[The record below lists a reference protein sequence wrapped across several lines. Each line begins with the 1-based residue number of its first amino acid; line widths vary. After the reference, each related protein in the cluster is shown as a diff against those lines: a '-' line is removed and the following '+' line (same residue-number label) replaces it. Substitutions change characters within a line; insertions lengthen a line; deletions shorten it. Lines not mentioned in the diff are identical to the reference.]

1 MNEAMKPFGLHGKVA
16 LVTGAGRGLGAR
28 TAEVLADAG
37 ARVVVSDIEL
47 EAAQATAAAIREQ
60 GGEALALR
68 HDVTC
73 EADWEFVVGEV
84 VATCAGLDVLVN
96 NAGIEQ
102 VGLITETRLED
113 FLRLHEINVAGVFL
127 GLKHAAR
134 AMRPGGSAG
143 RGGAI
148 VNLSSVAGL
157 VGVPGLGSYCSSK
170 GAVRL
175 LSKAAAVEFAALGH
189 GIRVNSLHPAIVKT
203 ELGASVVRGFA
214 DIGLAADA
222 AQAEAL
228 MQGMHP
234 LGYGQPQDV
243 ASAVLYLAC
252 DAARW
257 INGAELAL
265 DGGLS
270 AQ

>member
-1 MNEAMKPFGLHGKVA
+1 MNEPTNTFGLHGKVA
-16 LVTGAGRGLGAR
+16 LVTGAARGLGAQ
-28 TAEVLADAG
+28 TAEALARAG
-37 ARVVVSDIEL
+37 ARVVVSDIRL
-47 EAAQATAAAIREQ
+47 EAAQATAARIREL
-60 GGEALALR
+60 GGEALALE
-68 HDVTC
+68 HDVTH
-73 EADWEFVVGEV
+73 EADWEAVLAEV
-84 VATCAGLDVLVN
+84 ITTCGGLDVLVN

-102 VGLITETRLED
+102 VALITETRLED
-113 FLRLHEINVAGVFL
+113 FLRLHVINVAGVFL

-134 AMRPGGSAG
+134 AMRPGGGAG
-143 RGGAI
+143 RGGSI

-175 LSKAAAVEFAALGH
+175 LSKAAAVEFAALGY

-203 ELGASVVRGFA
+203 ELGANVVNGLA
-214 DIGLAADA
+214 EIGLAADA
-222 AQAEAL
+222 AQAESL
-228 MQGMHP
+228 MQSMHP

-252 DAARW
+252 DASRW
-257 INGAELAL
+257 VNGAELAL

-270 AQ
+270 AR

>member
-1 MNEAMKPFGLHGKVA
+1 MNELAKPFGLHGRVA
-16 LVTGAGRGLGAR
+16 LVTGAARGLGAQ
-28 TAEVLADAG
+28 TAEALACAG
-37 ARVVVSDIEL
+37 ASVVISDILL
-47 EAAQATAAAIREQ
+47 EAAQETATRIRKQ

-68 HDVTC
+68 HDVTR
-73 EADWEFVVGEV
+73 ESDWEAV
-84 VATCAGLDVLVN
+84 VAEVIESCGGLDVLVN

-134 AMRPGGSAG
+134 AMRPGGAAG
-143 RGGAI
+143 QGGAI

-157 VGVPGLGSYCSSK
+157 VGVPGLGNYCSSK

-175 LSKAAAVEFAALGH
+175 LSKAAAVEFAALNY

-203 ELGASVVRGFA
+203 ELGTGVVRGLA
-214 DIGLAADA
+214 DIGLVADE
-222 AQAEAL
+222 AQAECL
-228 MQGMHP
+228 MQSMHP

-243 ASAVLYLAC
+243 AGAVLYLAS

-257 INGAELAL
+257 VNGAELAL